1 MLLGGSGSCVMLDLK
16 NDYNLDKSLNPGVI
30 KVELNVMC
38 TRCYQDTS
46 ALCELIHLT
55 FKQPEELGA
64 IVIATIH
71 MRKLV
76 HREVK

>member
-1 MLLGGSGSCVMLDLK
+1 MEEVGLALCWTLK
-16 NDYNLDKSLNPGVI
+16 NDYDLDKSLNAGVI

-55 FKQPEELGA
+55 FKQPEELDA

>member
-1 MLLGGSGSCVMLDLK
+1 MEEVGLALCWTLK
-16 NDYNLDKSLNPGVI
+16 NDYDLDKSLNAGVI